1 MTAHHQGEGSIPFPP
16 VPGDPGVILTSR
28 VISRDENERRGSVA
42 GHAAFDGRF
51 WLIMGSTAL
60 VVLPLVLFL
69 FLLLPRRRRS
79 RSTTPE
85 EAIGDYFVPFLIGS
99 EIFLILVVGLGMI
112 MAIRA
117 ARSVANNDLAADGTL
132 AIAWN
137 REGFTVGGGRE
148 WRSYRYSQLRWV
160 RVDPQARLAVLR
172 IAGGSDGW
180 APPYLALPLDLV
192 PPQAV
197 GEFTRRG
204 VLRPPSNQTAR
215 PRG

>member
-1 MTAHHQGEGSIPFPP
+1 MTTHHQGDGQIPFPP

-28 VISRDENERRGSVA
+28 VISREESERRGSAA

-69 FLLLPRRRRS
+69 FLVIPPRHRRR
-79 RSTTPE
+79 TNTPE
-85 EAIGDYFVPFLIGS
+85 ESLGDYFVPFLIGS
-99 EIFLILVVGLGMI
+99 EIFLVLVVGLGMI

-148 WRSYRYSQLRWV
+148 WRSYRYSQIRWV
-160 RVDPQARLAVLR
+160 RVDPQARLATVR

-180 APPYLALPLDLV
+180 APPYLSLPLDLV
-192 PPQAV
+192 PAQAM
-197 GEFTRRG
+197 GEFARRG
-204 VLRPPSNQTAR
+204 VLRPRGNQASP